1 MNARRFTG
9 ASSREVLAKVRDAL
23 GPDAMILSNRSTP
36 NGMEVVAVAPGDVNL
51 ESTDRAESPRQREA
65 VASVPRALRQR
76 VASPAPMAPVSEPTV
91 AVSVP
96 KTRAAAPVIPLTRG
110 AAAAGDAPATERP
123 AAMNGVLT
131 EIKSMRALLQR
142 ELTALNYAAM
152 EQRDPGG
159 MAALRELLGSGL
171 SPVLARG
178 LVKGLPPGT
187 RTEDVMRQVRE
198 RMERHLPLSAS
209 DHMIEHGG
217 VYALLGPTGVGKTT
231 TVAKLAARAVVRHG
245 AKRVALL
252 TSDSYR
258 IAGFDQLRVYARI
271 LGVSLESVR
280 DAGSFSRTLES
291 LKDKH
296 LVLVDTAGSSQ
307 RDDMVSEQA
316 AMLSAGGVQRLLL
329 LNATCGTATVDDV
342 ISTYR
347 KHGIDGAIV
356 TKADEAASLAAVVEG
371 LLRHK
376 LPLHYVTNGQRVPED
391 LHLPNVAWLVRRA
404 LKLAPGASDYKP
416 AAAELPLM
424 MSGGHG
430 A

>member
-23 GPDAMILSNRSTP
+23 GPDAMILSNRNTP

-51 ESTDRAESPRQREA
+51 ESMDRSEPKVA
-65 VASVPRALRQR
+65 VA
-76 VASPAPMAPVSEPTV
+76 
-91 AVSVP
+91 VP

-110 AAAAGDAPATERP
+110 APAAGDAPAAQRP

-142 ELTALNYAAM
+142 ELTALNYAGM
-152 EQRDPGG
+152 EQRNPGA

-187 RTEDVMRQVRE
+187 RSEDVMRQVRE
-198 RMERHLPLSAS
+198 RMERHLPRSAS

-258 IAGFDQLRVYARI
+258 IAAFDQLRVYARI

-280 DAGSFSRTLES
+280 DADSFSRALES

-307 RDDMVSEQA
+307 RDEMVSEQA
-316 AMLSAGGVQRLLL
+316 AMLSAGDVKRLLL

-342 ISTYR
+342 IATYR

-356 TKADEAASLAAVVEG
+356 SKADEAASLAAVVEG

-391 LHLPNVAWLVRRA
+391 LHLPNVGWLVRRA
-404 LKLAPGASDYKP
+404 LKLAPGSSDYKP
-416 AAAELPLM
+416 AAEDLPLM